1 MVRLH
6 ATVVMKTRFPIHPRA
21 WLDSILT
28 YPRYLGTIK
37 PELLRCA
44 VNEIEPR
51 LNSYFRTLWPKRLEA
66 PVGQRLLVLS
76 PHPDDE
82 SIGCGGLLLL
92 HKGKADIHLVNIFNG
107 DGGGSLEEGEWR
119 DESTYKNSLVELRKQ
134 ELDRVAAKLGA
145 ASVTR
150 FNLSDCIG
158 VAGAKEEEA
167 LRALI
172 YKVRPD
178 VVLLP
183 WFLDNQPQHNA
194 TNTLFAKASAGYNCC
209 VLAFEI
215 WTILPPNSFI
225 DITNVLDQKLN
236 LIREYSSQLRTVDY
250 VNYALGLSRVRA
262 FSHPVDSRRSGAV
275 ESYLALPSREYCEL
289 SLRAHENR

>member
-1 MVRLH
+1 MQ
-6 ATVVMKTRFPIHPRA
+6 TRFPIHPRA
-21 WLDSILT
+21 WLNSILT
-28 YPRYLGTIK
+28 YPRFLGTIK

-44 VNEIEPR
+44 ASEIEPR
-51 LNSYFRTLWPKRLEA
+51 LNAYFRTVSPKRLQP

-92 HKGKADIHLVNIFNG
+92 HKGKADIHLVNVFNG
-107 DGGGSLEEGEWR
+107 DGGGALQEGEWR
-119 DESTYKNSLVELRKQ
+119 DEPGYKNSLVETRKQ

-150 FNLSDCIG
+150 FELSDCSG
-158 VAGAKEEEA
+158 VAGAKEKEA

-183 WFLDNQPQHNA
+183 WFLDSQPQHQA
-194 TNTLFAKASAGYNCC
+194 TNLLFAKASAGYDCC
-209 VLAFEI
+209 VLAFDV
-215 WTILPPNSFI
+215 WSILPPNSVI
-225 DITNVLDQKLN
+225 DITPVLDEKLD
-236 LIREYSSQLRTVDY
+236 LIREYSSQLRRFDY
-250 VNYALGLSRVRA
+250 VSYALGVSRVRA
-262 FSHPVDSRRSGAV
+262 FHHPVNSRRNGAV
-275 ESYLALPSREYCEL
+275 EGYLALPSGDYCEL
-289 SLRAHENR
+289 SSRALERINK